1 MAQAPP
7 PSDQPASAPAPAP
20 GTAPAPGYA
29 PAAPATPVKKKKGCL
44 GCGCGGCL
52 LSIVLILVLVAAAIY
67 FFAILP
73 ASAGSDTPAT
83 LSVFVANTQVG
94 KSQNGDYSG
103 GTTGQ
108 SLAPG
113 TWVKTDQAG
122 RAGINFPDGSV
133 TRLASSTT
141 IGITQAA
148 LDSHGALHRATLQ
161 QEAGRTLS
169 TVENLVGGG
178 QFGVKGHG
186 IDAEV
191 RGTEF
196 EIFVRPDGSILIKLF
211 IGKLELK
218 ANNAVTLTAGQQTIV
233 INGSA
238 SRPAPIVPEPGDPF
252 LLTNGPTGS
261 ETVAAGGNQKGT
273 EQTSV
278 SATPIAA
285 AGGTATTAT
294 YYSSGGDMTVVM
306 TYPGSLMKLD
316 VMGPNGQVVGTA
328 QGPSPVTV
336 RLPGAPP
343 GAYVGKITGVV
354 IDHGP
359 DPWAVTFATNPPCRS
374 TKSTDNPPS
383 SSAVRVV
390 LSDREINSQLLQ
402 SNLQDA
408 SVSISPTAGG
418 AVITGHV
425 NQSGASFG
433 GTVAVYAA
441 PPALGV
447 TLVSA
452 SVNGINVTAQLA
464 AQIAKAGGRSVNSVG
479 LGFAVDRVYGCKG
492 PEGGLMVIEG
502 HG

>member
-7 PSDQPASAPAPAP
+7 PSDQPAAPPPAT

-29 PAAPATPVKKKKGCL
+29 PAAPVAPAKKKRGCF

-52 LSIVLILVLVAAAIY
+52 LAILLIVALVAAGIY

-83 LSVFVANTQVG
+83 LSVFVANTQVS
-94 KSQNGDYSG
+94 KSQNGGYSG

-108 SLAPG
+108 SLPPG

-133 TRLASSTT
+133 TRLAPSTT
-141 IGITQAA
+141 VGITQAT
-148 LDSHGALHRATLQ
+148 LDSHGALHHATLQ

-196 EIFVRPDGSILIKLF
+196 EIFVRPDGSILVKLF
-211 IGKLELK
+211 VGKLELK
-218 ANNAVTLTAGQQTIV
+218 ANNTVTLTAGQQTIV
-233 INGSA
+233 IGGNA
-238 SRPAPIVPEPGDPF
+238 AAPAPIAPEPGDPF

-273 EQTSV
+273 QQTTV
-278 SATPIAA
+278 SAAPIAA

-294 YYSSGGDMTVVM
+294 YYSAGGDMTVVM

-316 VMGPNGQVVGTA
+316 VVGPSGQVVGSA

-336 RLPGAPP
+336 RLPSAPAGP
-343 GAYVGKITGVV
+343 YVGKITGVV

-359 DPWAVTFATNPPCRS
+359 DPWAVTFATNPPCRATTAS
-374 TKSTDNPPS
+374 DNQPS
-383 SSAVRVV
+383 GSAVRVV
-390 LSDREINSQLLQ
+390 LSDREINSQLREN
-402 SNLQDA
+402 NLQDA

-418 AVITGHV
+418 AVISGHI

-441 PPALGV
+441 PPALGI

-464 AQIAKAGGRSVNSVG
+464 AQIAKAGGRSVDSVG

-502 HG
+502 HS